1 MGQLLATI
9 RHRPAPLIGTFVAL
23 TLAAMLITMTAIFLG
38 TGLTLS
44 VPAQQLAGTAVIVTG
59 KPNVSILAGSGQNI
73 ELDVVSLPVFRRVP
87 VGLADRLASVPGVAS
102 AIPNLSFHVALESAS
117 GSVTTG
123 TTANPIEAHGWS
135 SAPLTPFHLSS
146 GHLPITTSDIVVGQ
160 GLAASTGLG
169 LGSVVH
175 LTGQDLPPFH
185 VVGIA
190 SSPARNPT
198 ENWTV
203 FLSDSEA
210 ASLYGHP
217 GQADLIGIVARLG
230 VPTGTLAKS
239 VQDTLTGSGLTV
251 VSGSRIG
258 NAEILT
264 VGLDRLGL
272 IQLVEQAGIDILMI
286 AFFVVAGTV
295 ALSVAMRWRNLAL
308 LRAVGATPGQVA
320 RMITLELA
328 VLGTLAGVV
337 GYFPAVWLS
346 KWALSGLAGH
356 QLLPPS
362 PHAWTSPWVVF
373 IAAGAGI
380 LVAEIAGFVSARRV
394 SRIRPAAALLEATVE
409 PRLIHP
415 VRLLLGL
422 CALGGGA
429 ALCTL
434 MLVANLSVALV
445 DMFAIFTGLLFLTA
459 IALLGPVLVRV
470 AELLAR
476 LPVLLLSGVGG
487 RLALA
492 DIRRRP
498 RRIATAVSFV
508 VFGVSFVGA
517 NYFINVT
524 LAHGI
529 VVQGRERLVADAAVS
544 APGPG
549 LASGALPVIAAQ
561 PGVSTAV
568 GLTPTTVIIP
578 DPGNAAAFAEAVT
591 PGPLGDVLN
600 LQVASGSFDHFGPGD
615 IALSKTVVGPISV
628 DVHVGDSITT
638 YLADGTRYRAKVVAI
653 YSHSLGFADALVPAG
668 AAGGGHFGSTTMA
681 EVLVRGA
688 PGEAQTTLSN
698 ELEGLSGRFAG
709 LNVASRSV
717 VNAQA
722 QQYTSD
728 ENYENNGFL
737 GLIALL
743 AVVALVNTLVMATV
757 ERRGAFGLLRR
768 IGATTRQLL
777 SMTFWE
783 TLIIAVTGVVL
794 GVAVGSASAIVV
806 SKSLA
811 DTWMPYLTWP
821 PMVAIGA
828 LAVGLTF
835 VAILVPTMW
844 LLSAP
849 IREE

>member
-1 MGQLLATI
+1 MGQLLATL
-9 RHRPAPLIGTFVAL
+9 RRRPAPLIGTFVAL
-23 TLAAMLITMTAIFLG
+23 TLAAMLITVTAIFLG

-44 VPAQQLAGTAVIVTG
+44 VPAQQLASTIVVVTG
-59 KPNVSILAGSGQNI
+59 KPNVSILAGSGENV
-73 ELDVVSLPVFRRVP
+73 ELDTISLPDFRRVP
-87 VGLADRLASVPGVAS
+87 VGIVHRLASLPGVAS
-102 AIPNLSFHVALESAS
+102 AVPNLSFQVALESAD
-117 GSVTTG
+117 GSITTG
-123 TTANPIEAHGWS
+123 TTANPIEAHGWA
-135 SAPLTPFHLSS
+135 SAPLTPFRLVS
-146 GHLPITTSDIVVGQ
+146 GHVPVAATDMVLGAGV
-160 GLAASTGLG
+160 AASSGLG

-185 VVGIA
+185 IVGIA
-190 SSPARNPT
+190 ASPVRNPT
-198 ENWTV
+198 QNWTV

-210 ASLYGHP
+210 ASLYGHA
-217 GQADLIGIVARLG
+217 GEADLIGILAKPG
-230 VPTGTLAKS
+230 VSAVTLAS
-239 VQDTLTGSGLTV
+239 RVRDALAGSGLTV
-251 VSGSRIG
+251 VSGSKIG
-258 NAEILT
+258 NAENLT

-272 IQLVEQAGIDILMI
+272 IQLVQQGGVDILLI
-286 AFFVVAGTV
+286 AFFVVSGTV

-308 LRAVGATPGQVA
+308 LRAVGATPGQVG

-337 GYFPAVWLS
+337 GFLPAVGLA
-346 KWALSGLAGH
+346 KWALRGLAAH

-362 PHAWTSPWVVF
+362 LHVWTSPWVVF

-380 LVAEIAGFVSARRV
+380 LVAEIAGFVSVRRV

-415 VRLLLGL
+415 VRLLLAL
-422 CALGGGA
+422 SALGGGA

-434 MLVANLSVALV
+434 MVVASLGTALV
-445 DMFAIFTGLLFLTA
+445 DTFAILTGLLFLTA
-459 IALLGPVLVRV
+459 VALLGPVLVRV

-476 LPVLLLSGVGG
+476 LPVLLFSGVGG

-492 DIRRRP
+492 DIKRRP

-549 LASGALPVIAAQ
+549 LASGSLQAIAAQ

-568 GLTPTTVIIP
+568 GLTPTTVVIP
-578 DPGNAAAFAEAVT
+578 DPGTDSAFSEAVT
-591 PGPLGDVLN
+591 PGPLGEVLN
-600 LQVASGSFDHFGPGD
+600 LRVASGSLDHFGPGD
-615 IALSKTVVGPISV
+615 IALSKTVVGSTAV
-628 DVHVGDSITT
+628 DIHVGDTITT

-681 EVLVRGA
+681 EILVRA
-688 PGEAQTTLSN
+688 SPGETQTTLSN

-757 ERRGAFGLLRR
+757 ERRGAVWLLKRV
-768 IGATTRQLL
+768 GTTTRQLL
-777 SMTFWE
+777 SMTIWE
-783 TLIIAVTGVVL
+783 TLIIAFSGLVL
-794 GVAVGSASAIVV
+794 GVAVGAASAIVV

-821 PMVAIGA
+821 PMVVIGA
-828 LAVGLTF
+828 TAVGLTF
-835 VAILVPTMW
+835 VAILVPTIW
-844 LLSAP
+844 LLTSP
-849 IREE
+849 TGEE

>member
-1 MGQLLATI
+1 MGQLLATL

-44 VPAQQLAGTAVIVTG
+44 VPAQQLAATSVIVTG
-59 KPNVSILAGSGQNI
+59 KPTVSLLAGSGENI
-73 ELDVVSLPVFRRVP
+73 ELDTISLPAFRRVS
-87 VGLADRLASVPGVAS
+87 VALANHLASVPGVAS
-102 AIPNLSFHVALESAS
+102 AIPNLSFQVALESANR
-117 GSVTTG
+117 GIATG
-123 TTANPIEAHGWS
+123 TAANPIEAHGWA
-135 SAPLTPFHLSS
+135 SAPLTPFRLSS
-146 GHLPITTSDIVVGQ
+146 GDVPVTSSDIVLGA
-160 GLAASTGLG
+160 GLATSMRVG
-169 LGSVVH
+169 LGSVVYF
-175 LTGQDLPPFH
+175 TGQDLPPLH

-190 SSPARNPT
+190 GSPEHNPT
-198 ENWTV
+198 DNWTA
-203 FLSDSEA
+203 FFSDAEA

-217 GQADLIGIVARLG
+217 GQADLVGIVAQPG
-230 VPTGTLAKS
+230 VPAVTLANR
-239 VQDTLTGSGLTV
+239 VRATLAGSGLTV
-251 VSGSRIG
+251 VSKSRIG
-258 NAEILT
+258 NAENLT

-308 LRAVGATPGQVA
+308 LRAVGATPGQVGH
-320 RMITLELA
+320 MISLELA
-328 VLGTLAGVV
+328 VLGALAGLV
-337 GYFPAVWLS
+337 GYLPAVWLA
-346 KWALSGLAGH
+346 KWALRGLAGH

-362 PHAWTSPWVVF
+362 PHAWTSPWVVS

-380 LVAEIAGFVSARRV
+380 LVAEIAGFVSVRRV

-415 VRLLLGL
+415 LRLVLGL
-422 CALGGGA
+422 LALGGGA
-429 ALCTL
+429 ALCIL
-434 MLVANLSVALV
+434 MLVANLSVTLV

-459 IALLGPVLVRV
+459 VALLGPVLVRV

-524 LAHGI
+524 IAHGI
-529 VVQGRERLVADAAVS
+529 VVEGRERLVADAAVS

-549 LASGALPVIAAQ
+549 LAPGALAAIAAE
-561 PGVSTAV
+561 PGVTTAV

-578 DPGNAAAFAEAVT
+578 DPGNDAAFSEAVT
-591 PGPLGDVLN
+591 RGPLGDVLN
-600 LQVASGSFDHFGPGD
+600 LRVVSGSLEHFGPGD
-615 IALSKTVVGPISV
+615 IALSKTVVGPISL
-628 DVHVGDSITT
+628 DTHVGDAITT

-653 YSHSLGFADALVPAG
+653 YSHSLGFADALVPAR
-668 AAGGGHFGSTTMA
+668 AAGGGHFGSTSMA

-688 PGEAQTTLSN
+688 PGVTPTTLSN
-698 ELEGLSGRFAG
+698 ELAGLSGRFAG
-709 LNVASRSV
+709 LDVASRSV

-722 QQYTSD
+722 QQYTND

-737 GLIALL
+737 ALIALL
-743 AVVALVNTLVMATV
+743 AIVALVNTLVMATV

-768 IGATTRQLL
+768 VGATTRQLL
-777 SMTFWE
+777 SMTMWE
-783 TLIIAVTGVVL
+783 TLIIAVTGVLL
-794 GVAVGSASAIVV
+794 GVAVGAASAIVV

-811 DTWMPYLTWP
+811 DTWIPYLTWL
-821 PMVAIGA
+821 PMVTIVAIA
-828 LAVGLTF
+828 LGLTF
-835 VAILVPTMW
+835 VAILAPTTW
-844 LLSAP
+844 LLSSQV
-849 IREE
+849 REE

>member
-1 MGQLLATI
+1 MGQLLATL

-44 VPAQQLAGTAVIVTG
+44 VPAQQLAGTTVVVTG
-59 KPNVSILAGSGQNI
+59 NPNVSIVAGAGQNI
-73 ELDVVSLPVFRRVP
+73 ETDVLSLPDFRRVP
-87 VGLADRLASVPGVAS
+87 VGLADRLASVQGVAS
-102 AIPNLSFHVALESAS
+102 AVPNLSFQVALESAS
-117 GSVTTG
+117 GRITTG
-123 TTANPIEAHGWS
+123 STTDPIEAHGWA
-135 SAPLTPFHLSS
+135 SAALTPFRLSS
-146 GHLPITTSDIVVGQ
+146 GNAPIAAGDIVLGAR
-160 GLAASTGLG
+160 LAASTGLG

-175 LTGQDLPPFH
+175 LTGQDLLPFH

-190 SSPARNPT
+190 ASPGRNPT

-217 GQADLIGIVARLG
+217 GQADLIGIVAKAG
-230 VPTGTLAKS
+230 VPAVTLANR
-239 VQDTLTGSGLTV
+239 VRDALAGLGLTV
-251 VSGSRIG
+251 VSGSKIG
-258 NAEILT
+258 NAENLT
-264 VGLDRLGL
+264 VGVDRLGL
-272 IQLVEQAGIDILMI
+272 IQLVQQGGVDILLI

-295 ALSVAMRWRNLAL
+295 ALSIAMRWRNLAL

-328 VLGTLAGVV
+328 VLGTLAGLV
-337 GYFPAVWLS
+337 GYLPAVWLA
-346 KWALSGLAGH
+346 KWALRGLSAH

-362 PHAWTSPWVVF
+362 IHAWTSPWVVF

-434 MLVANLSVALV
+434 MVIANLGVALV
-445 DMFAIFTGLLFLTA
+445 DTFAILTGLLFLTA
-459 IALLGPVLVRV
+459 VALLGPVLVRIV
-470 AELLAR
+470 ELLAR

-508 VFGVSFVGA
+508 AFGVSFVGA

-529 VVQGRERLVADAAVS
+529 VVEGRERLIADAAVS

-549 LASGALPVIAAQ
+549 LASGALHEIAAQ

-578 DPGNAAAFAEAVT
+578 DPGNDSAFGEAVT
-591 PGPLGDVLN
+591 PGPLGEVLN
-600 LQVASGSFDHFGPGD
+600 LRVSSGSLDHFAPGD
-615 IALSKTVVGPISV
+615 IALSKTVVGPTAV
-628 DVHVGDSITT
+628 DTHVGDMITT
-638 YLADGTRYRAKVVAI
+638 FLADGTRYRAKVVAI

-668 AAGGGHFGSTTMA
+668 AGGGVHFGPTTMA

-688 PGEAQTTLSN
+688 PGESQTTLSN

-743 AVVALVNTLVMATV
+743 AMVALVNTLVMATV
-757 ERRGAFGLLRR
+757 ERRGAFWLLRR
-768 IGATTRQLL
+768 VGATTRQLL

-783 TLIIAVTGVVL
+783 TLIIAISGVVL
-794 GVAVGSASAIVV
+794 GVAVGAASAIVV

-835 VAILVPTMW
+835 VAILAPTVW
-844 LLSAP
+844 LLASP